1 MSPRATVAESLR
13 ALGRGLREPRF
24 YMALLVALIAWTAA
38 YQYKRDYTVEVA
50 DLRSTPYLSGFND
63 IEKSTTDP
71 TLSYRWSKGSAE
83 VDFPGIGNQPVQITI
98 STIGARPN
106 GEPPAIMFTARG
118 EQFTLQTQAGEHS
131 DTFFVD
137 RGTQPLDG
145 DLDIHFSVPAFT
157 PPGDAR
163 ELGVIIR
170 RVVVQPADYGVRP
183 PVFPP
188 VGTLGLL
195 MVGLVGLYGL
205 FLLLSRRRTWA
216 LGAVWAG
223 ALLATLGI
231 LFARPD
237 LALLA
242 DELPVVLAWAIGL
255 GLAAQGCMALL
266 LRRGSEAR
274 YPVPLALALLAF
286 AFAFML
292 RFGGLIYP
300 QFLTS
305 DLLLHVHNVQDV
317 LGGNLVFTEPL
328 PDGRAVPYPPAYYL
342 LVSALSIFTG
352 NSDAGLGLALKWSAS
367 VLDAVACL
375 ALLWAGSHVWT
386 TDDGRRTTASSR
398 RSVSCSQSGALA
410 ALAYLAVPGVFDL
423 FSAGNYTNLFGQSV
437 LNITLLGGLIY
448 LADRGGLGRAAPLLL
463 ALGFGLTMLGH
474 YGMMLGTLGI
484 LGIFALWTLIIT
496 LRKSGEPARAWI
508 LLGAGGAALLGSFV
522 LYYWRFL
529 ENIAGQFGDFFGKL
543 GGTSS
548 SPVSA
553 TGDSVKPSFGESVL
567 KLPGKAGQLLGGLT
581 AITGLAGVALLPRT
595 MAAVRALLL
604 SWLAATLVFA
614 LLDQAVGDSVRWY
627 YLGAV
632 PLALLA
638 GRFLSLLAA
647 RRGPARLIT
656 ALLVA
661 VTLLQ
666 MLTYWVGL
674 IYTRYH

>member
-1 MSPRATVAESLR
+1 LSSLNTVAESLR

-24 YMALLVALIAWTAA
+24 YMALIVTLIVWVAA

-63 IEKSTTDP
+63 IEKNTTDP
-71 TLSYRWSKGSAE
+71 SLSYRWSKGSAE
-83 VDFPGIGNQPVQITI
+83 VDFPGIGNQPVQVTI
-98 STIGARPN
+98 STIGSRPD
-106 GEPPAIMFTARG
+106 GEPPAVMFTARG
-118 EQFTLQTQAGEHS
+118 EQFTLQTQAAEHS

-137 RGTQPLDG
+137 RGAQPLDG

-170 RVVVQPADYGVRP
+170 RVVVQPADYGLRP

-195 MVGLVGLYGL
+195 TVGLVGLYAL
-205 FLLLSRRRTWA
+205 FLLLSRRRPWA
-216 LGAVWAG
+216 LGVVWAG

-255 GLAAQGCMALL
+255 GLAAQACMALL
-266 LRRGSEAR
+266 LRRDSEAR
-274 YPVPLALALLAF
+274 YSVPLALALLAF

-352 NSDAGLGLALKWSAS
+352 DSDAGLGLALKWSAS

-375 ALLWAGSHVWT
+375 GLFWAGSRIW
-386 TDDGRRTTASSR
+386 GRW
-398 RSVSCSQSGALA
+398 VGALA

-437 LNITLLGGLIY
+437 LNVTLLGGLVY
-448 LADRGGLGRAAPLLL
+448 LAGRRGLGRAAPLLL
-463 ALGFGLTMLGH
+463 ALGFSLTMLGH

-484 LGIFALWTLIIT
+484 LGIFVLWTLITT
-496 LRKSGEPARAWI
+496 LRKSGDPTRAWT
-508 LLGAGGAALLGSFV
+508 LLGAGGAALLGSFA

-543 GGTSS
+543 GGAPS
-548 SPVSA
+548 SPVTA
-553 TGDSVKPSFGESVL
+553 TGNTVKSSFGESVL
-567 KLPGKAGQLLGGLT
+567 KLPGKTGQLLGGLT
-581 AITGLAGVALLPRT
+581 AITGLAGAALLPRT
-595 MAAVRALLL
+595 TTAMRALLL
-604 SWLAATLVFA
+604 SWLAATAVFA
-614 LLDQAVGDSVRWY
+614 LLDRAVGDSVRWY

-632 PLALLA
+632 PVALLA
-638 GRFLSLLAA
+638 GRFLSLLVA
-647 RRGPARLIT
+647 RRGPARWIT
-656 ALLVA
+656 GLLVA
-661 VTLLQ
+661 AMLLQ